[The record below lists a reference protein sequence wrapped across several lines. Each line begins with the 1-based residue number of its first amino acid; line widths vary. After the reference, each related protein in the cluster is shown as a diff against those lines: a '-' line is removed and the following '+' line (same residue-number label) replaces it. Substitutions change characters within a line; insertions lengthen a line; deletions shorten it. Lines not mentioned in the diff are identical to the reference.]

1 VSNAE
6 LFRKMPRPARRR
18 KRSRL
23 RVDAGMDEISAGW
36 TALQVQEQ
44 HARQALN
51 IANDEQ
57 KSTDWVSATTQGPRS
72 RGGRDT

>member
-1 VSNAE
+1 
-6 LFRKMPRPARRR
+6 
-18 KRSRL
+18 L